1 MKRAEIIVTDIG
13 STITKL
19 SAFAGLGAGRN
30 ACFLGQGLGLTTV
43 AEGDVVRGL
52 EAARKDLEKRLAVNT
67 RDAALMAA
75 SSAAG
80 GLRMTVHGLTRDM
93 TLRAAREASLGAG
106 AIVTFTTA
114 GKIYPDAME
123 EVRRI
128 NPNIILLAGGVD
140 YGDRDIVMANA
151 RSLASLKLEIPLIY
165 AGNKTVRSEIRRLFE
180 SAGMPVFIVDNVYPR
195 IDELNID
202 PVRKIIQEVF
212 ARHIVKAP
220 GMEKVWEMVRDA
232 IMPTPGAV
240 MRATEILAEVMGDVM
255 VVDVGGATTDVHS
268 CLLYTSPSPRDFSC
282 NLVCRL
288 ML

>member
-19 SAFAGLGAGRN
+19 SAFAGLGAGGN

-106 AIVTFTTA
+106 AIVTF
-114 GKIYPDAME
+114 
-123 EVRRI
+123 
-128 NPNIILLAGGVD
+128 
-140 YGDRDIVMANA
+140 
-151 RSLASLKLEIPLIY
+151 
-165 AGNKTVRSEIRRLFE
+165 
-180 SAGMPVFIVDNVYPR
+180 
-195 IDELNID
+195 
-202 PVRKIIQEVF
+202 
-212 ARHIVKAP
+212 
-220 GMEKVWEMVRDA
+220 
-232 IMPTPGAV
+232 
-240 MRATEILAEVMGDVM
+240 
-255 VVDVGGATTDVHS
+255 
-268 CLLYTSPSPRDFSC
+268 
-282 NLVCRL
+282 
-288 ML
+288 